1 MSRKT
6 SIQRSFVDLFE
17 RRALKLLRKH
27 HVTKPP
33 IPVKEIAEGER
44 IAVRFQPFHGETDV
58 SAVLKRD
65 GDTAVIGVNSAHS
78 AKRQRFSIAHELGHF
93 FLHPDENLF
102 VDFGDRLNRS
112 ASVKYRN
119 TLSSQATDSEEIEAN
134 RFAATLL
141 MPSSFIR
148 RCMES
153 MLEATPDISA
163 DEAVE
168 KLAQDFFVSRQAME
182 FRLLNLGYLVKLD
195 N

>member
-6 SIQRSFVDLFE
+6 SIRVDSFE
-17 RRALKLLRKH
+17 RRALKLLKKH
-27 HVTKPP
+27 QITRPP
-33 IPVKEIAEGER
+33 IPVKEIAEGEG

-65 GDTAVIGVNSAHS
+65 GDSAVIGVNSAHS

-93 FLHPDENLF
+93 FLHPGESLF
-102 VDFGDRLNRS
+102 VDFGERLNRS
-112 ASVKYRN
+112 ATVKFRN
-119 TLSSQATDSEEIEAN
+119 AVSSQATDSDEIEAN

-141 MPSSFIR
+141 MPSTLIR
-148 RCMES
+148 RCMEE

-163 DEAVE
+163 DAAVE

-182 FRLLNLGYLVKLD
+182 FRLLNLGHLVKLD